1 MDSREKAKI
10 AVSAMEDKKA
20 EDIRVIE
27 ISEVSSIGD
36 YFIICNGSNISQ
48 VQAITD
54 EIDERLGR
62 QGVTA
67 AHVEGYRNAGWILM
81 DYSDVIIHVFDKD
94 NRLFYNLERIWKDG
108 KEIDSGSL

>member
-1 MDSREKAKI
+1 MDAREKAKI
-10 AVSAMEDKKA
+10 AVMAMEDKKA

-27 ISEVSSIGD
+27 ISGVSSIGD
-36 YFIICNGSNISQ
+36 YFIICNGSNVSQ

-54 EIDERLGR
+54 AIDERLGC
-62 QGVTA
+62 QDVTA

-108 KEIDSGSL
+108 KEIDAESL